1 MCIDNFLQETMIQ
14 NIKIAVLGG
23 GGRTGKYLVTELIA
37 KGYSVK
43 LLLRNPENFQ
53 IKSPLIEIIHGDAID
68 FVAVNSLLKNCQAVI
83 STIGQRPGE
92 PLVAEQATKNVLEA
106 MSRNGINRYIL
117 LAGINVDTPFDK
129 KGPETINATNWMKS
143 NFPIIQE
150 DRQKSYSL
158 LVNSSI
164 NWTLLRVPFIDFN
177 QAKCKMGISLYDCF
191 GNKIDAGSIA
201 TFLTLQLEDCTYYNK
216 SPFFYNA

>member
-23 GGRTGKYLVTELIA
+23 GGRTGKYLVNELIA

-177 QAKCKMGISLYDCF
+177 QAKCKMGISLYDCL

-216 SPFFYNA
+216 VPFIYNA

>member
-23 GGRTGKYLVTELIA
+23 GGRTGKYLVNELIA

-177 QAKCKMGISLYDCF
+177 QAKCKMGISLYDCL

-216 SPFFYNA
+216 APFIYNA

>member
-177 QAKCKMGISLYDCF
+177 QAKCKMGISLYDCL

-216 SPFFYNA
+216 APFIYNA

>member
-23 GGRTGKYLVTELIA
+23 GGRTGKYLVTELIP

-43 LLLRNPENFQ
+43 LLLRNPETFQ
-53 IKSPLIEIIHGDAID
+53 TKSPLIEIIHGDAID

-177 QAKCKMGISLYDCF
+177 QAKCKMGISLYDCL

-216 SPFFYNA
+216 APFIYNA

>member
-43 LLLRNPENFQ
+43 LLLRNPETFQ
-53 IKSPLIEIIHGDAID
+53 TKSPLIEIIHGDAID

-177 QAKCKMGISLYDCF
+177 QAKCKMGISLYDCL

-216 SPFFYNA
+216 APFIYNA

>member
-14 NIKIAVLGG
+14 NVKIAVLGG
-23 GGRTGKYLVTELIA
+23 GGRTGKYLVNELIA

-177 QAKCKMGISLYDCF
+177 QAKCKMGISLYDCL

-216 SPFFYNA
+216 APFIYNA